1 MENLGNKQRLSQ
13 TLTYI
18 KEIVTPA
25 CFRVSPTTNLTE
37 NKGGKIA
44 ASALQMQ
51 TDRTDGHFKAFEAT
65 AADKTWLNTSLCGM
79 LSDPCERQLM
89 RPIALCSGNVLAKVA
104 TLLGSLVDGDVTGP
118 AVLSEAE
125 LRFAVADPII
135 ETVCNCW
142 GYQVTKT

>member
-1 MENLGNKQRLSQ
+1 
-13 TLTYI
+13 
-18 KEIVTPA
+18 
-25 CFRVSPTTNLTE
+25 
-37 NKGGKIA
+37 
-44 ASALQMQ
+44 MQ
-51 TDRTDGHFKAFEAT
+51 TDMTDGHFKAFEAT
-65 AADKTWLNTSLCGM
+65 ADDKKWLNASLCAM
-79 LSDPCERQLM
+79 LSDPSNQVERQLM

-104 TLLGSLVDGDVTGP
+104 TLLGSLDDGDVTGP